1 MRKERK
7 TTSLK
12 LVPVLLT
19 VFLFISIN
27 IFIAMGFL
35 VQHQQLAT
43 AYDLAV
49 ETADFVKS
57 ECQKYD
63 NYTRGLSARS
73 MQDLL
78 DQADG
83 LKNFVDP
90 EKLDD
95 SDFLSS
101 YIRSEHVGGILVLDS
116 DLAPVSQA
124 DMDHQDSYELW
135 HEVVA
140 KSTIKNILQYPEKT
154 YINDITLNNIAY
166 DFAVTANADGS
177 RLILCYASTD
187 KPSSDP
193 YELTLHTVLENNT
206 FHKNPAVI
214 IAEGMQIL
222 STNSPVIEEVD
233 EEQYSQMAASVAWKE
248 GQLTEFR
255 YQDQTW
261 YGLHRV
267 FGTYDIYIVYPW
279 EEVFSNRTNY
289 IAGAFMLYMGVCI
302 ILLAVQRH
310 FDKIG
315 LRKMEKQLRIIN
327 AISTSYDSTLLLH
340 IDNLELEAIHLS
352 ARLQKVFEKHS
363 NAYDFLFAI
372 CKGEVDS
379 SYNAQ
384 VMHFLDLDTI
394 GERLKGK
401 PFLGTEVKDSHGA
414 WYSVLLIP
422 QKYDENGNLQ
432 AILITTRDVTA
443 MKQAEELSFKDKLTG
458 LHNRNYMESRS
469 KSFVRPGDFPVSL
482 IMVDC
487 NYLKRTNDTLGHEY
501 GDLLLQRIANCIQE
515 TIPREYVA
523 MRVGGDEFL
532 ILCAQCSGEKARQLV
547 DEMRKKLAE
556 RSDAKLTLSAA
567 FGVSTTEGGEFN
579 FERAYEAADREMY
592 KDKQACHAAR

>member
-1 MRKERK
+1 MRKQK
-7 TTSLK
+7 KAPSLK
-12 LVPVLLT
+12 WIQLLIT
-19 VFLFISIN
+19 
-27 IFIAMGFL
+27 GFL
-35 VQHQQLAT
+35 AVSVIVFAVLGFAIQYQDLTETYALAEEAT
-43 AYDLAV
+43 
-49 ETADFVKS
+49 DFVKA

-78 DQADG
+78 DKADG
-83 LKNFVDP
+83 LKNFVDA
-90 EKLDD
+90 EKLED
-95 SDFLSS
+95 SDFLDK
-101 YIRSEHVGGILVLDS
+101 YINTEHVSGVLVLDQ
-116 DLAPVSQA
+116 DLALVSQA
-124 DMDHQDSYELW
+124 DMDHQDPYELW
-135 HEVVA
+135 HDVVA
-140 KSTIKNILQYPEKT
+140 KSAIKNILQYPEKT
-154 YINDITLNNIAY
+154 YINHVTLENVPY

-193 YELTLHTVLENNT
+193 YELTLSSILENNS
-206 FHKNPAVI
+206 FHKDPTLIVTNGTQV
-214 IAEGMQIL
+214 L
-222 STNSPVIEEVD
+222 STNSAEIKELGLKQYRQLGQSIE
-233 EEQYSQMAASVAWKE
+233 WKE
-248 GQLTEFR
+248 GQLTKIH
-255 YQDQTW
+255 YQNKTW
-261 YGLHRV
+261 YALRRV
-267 FGTYDIYIVYPW
+267 YNNYVIYAAYPLG
-279 EEVFSNRTNY
+279 EVFSNRTNY

-372 CKGEVDS
+372 CKDEVDS
-379 SYNAQ
+379 SYHPQ